1 VVLLLGRIQTIIE
14 NYLEAKKLT
23 ESVVGTIEKIS
34 PLTVKIDSKP
44 PIDED
49 FIHIPSNMKLDK
61 DDIGK
66 KVLLLRVQ
74 SGQLFIIL
82 DKY

>member
-1 VVLLLGRIQTIIE
+1 MLRRIQVIIE

-23 ESVVGTIEKIS
+23 ESVVGTIEKAN
-34 PLTVKIDSKP
+34 PLLIKIDSKL

-49 FIHIPSNMKLDK
+49 FIHVPSSMKLDN
-61 DDIGK
+61 DDVGK

-74 SGQLFIIL
+74 NGQLFIVL

>member
-1 VVLLLGRIQTIIE
+1 MLGRIQTIIE

-23 ESVVGTIEKIS
+23 ESVVGTIEKVS
-34 PLTVKIDSKP
+34 PLTVKIDSKL

-49 FIHIPSNMKLDK
+49 FIHIPSSMKLDK

-66 KVLLLRVQ
+66 KALLLRVQ
-74 SGQLFIIL
+74 GGQLFIIL